1 MTERTDKAETW
12 GDLFATE
19 YDDDPDNVDL
29 NLRRCGGRAKYVLDV
44 EDEMPWDNPSDKKPP
59 NCS

>member
-1 MTERTDKAETW
+1 MSDKKVETW

-19 YDDDPDNVDL
+19 YDGDPDNIVL
-29 NLRRCGGRAKYVLDV
+29 ELRHNGGRAKYELDIS
-44 EDEMPWDNPSDKKPP
+44 DDKPWNNPSDKKPP